1 MQACV
6 YLKFFVIESQRHG
19 GQLLYQWLLRE
30 ASALGLPGGSAFRA
44 IAGYGRHHV
53 LHEAHFYELAGEL
66 PMEVVFV
73 AGVEEADRLVA
84 HVEKAGLALFHYRM
98 PAQSGIT
105 GEGRGV
111 DAGRSD

>member
-1 MQACV
+1 MRDCV
-6 YLKFFVIESQRHG
+6 YLKFFVIESQRHA

-30 ASALGLPGGSAFRA
+30 ASSLGLPGGSAFRA

-73 AGVEEADRLVA
+73 VSREDADRLIA
-84 HVEKAGLALFHYRM
+84 HVAVAGLSLFHYTM
-98 PAQSGIT
+98 AAESGIT
-105 GEGRGV
+105 GA
-111 DAGRSD
+111 D